1 MRTPPPL
8 FEDVRFEREGWKVLL
23 KLSSLVEMFESFNQV
38 SVIVTIFR
46 LFCVILKNRS
56 NSLFLIDRELKV
68 GLPPVPADAD
78 YPRTGSAFLG
88 QNPYPYPHNRNPRNP
103 YPHNS
108 TRGPAGNLSTPKN
121 CKFGRILGKF
131 LSNYQLFGKFYKILC
146 KQFMFSVFKVF
157 DD

>member
-8 FEDVRFEREGWKVLL
+8 FEDVRFEREGWNVLL

-68 GLPPVPADAD
+68 PAFIGFGEGTRLLIGLGLGELIG
-78 YPRTGSAFLG
+78 GSG
-88 QNPYPYPHNRNPRNP
+88 
-103 YPHNS
+103 
-108 TRGPAGNLSTPKN
+108 
-121 CKFGRILGKF
+121 
-131 LSNYQLFGKFYKILC
+131 
-146 KQFMFSVFKVF
+146 
-157 DD
+157 